1 MKDSVERSFK
11 MSYRFAENRMFVA
24 VLMTAGVMLAGCVSV
39 HTKETHSAHPAT
51 KESPM
56 PHSANRIRLEH
67 VAINVEDPEAMA
79 KWYCENLGMKIVR
92 EGPAPVNMH
101 FICDAG
107 GNMMLEIYHNPPD
120 AVPDYASMDP
130 LTLHIAFM
138 VDDVKGTCAKLIAAG
153 ATVASEV
160 IVTDS
165 GDELAMLRD
174 PWGVP
179 IQFLKRAE
187 PMLSHE

>member
-1 MKDSVERSFK
+1 MTCKFVKRKLSVL
-11 MSYRFAENRMFVA
+11 A
-24 VLMTAGVMLAGCVSV
+24 LILAGFTMAGCVAV
-39 HTKETHSAHPAT
+39 HTTETHS
-51 KESPM
+51 SPSE
-56 PHSANRIRLEH
+56 HQTTQNDNRIRLEH
-67 VAINVEDPEAMA
+67 VAINVENPVGMA

-92 EGPAPVNMH
+92 EGPAPVNMR
-101 FICDAG
+101 FISDAG
-107 GNMMLEIYHNPPD
+107 GNMMLELYHNPPD

-130 LTLHIAFM
+130 LMLHIAFM
-138 VDDVKGTCAKLIAAG
+138 VDDVKGTCRKLIAAG

-160 IVTDS
+160 TITDS

-187 PMLSHE
+187 PMLPNR